1 MEWPLLKLTNALKI
15 ANMCIISDSVKH
27 VAATK
32 LFAMPSVDGLRQ
44 LTVYTNTVD
53 TAKTNVMCLPVPNP
67 GTVKFETVPDNFFKQ
82 CEDSIQKELL
92 LSARSWS
99 LSLSSDGASYLA
111 VQSHGSYDVVTVP
124 SMADLDRVPPAF
136 ATLTEDVKNFLRS
149 NYPADYGVLL
159 CRLRVGST
167 RYEPFAYSHAMT
179 GDRLFYGGSSNAY
192 SDMGSH
198 SSYADFMSGRS
209 YSMAGDHDSADWD
222 HEIYTIMTHP
232 REAHNTA
239 PRKLPKERN
248 AIDWA
253 NMPIGFRLNPGAH
266 VKLFE
271 REGSGFANEDL
282 QFRVDTAWIH

>member
-1 MEWPLLKLTNALKI
+1 
-15 ANMCIISDSVKH
+15 MCIISDYVKH

-32 LFAMPSVDGLRQ
+32 LFAMPSIDGLRQ

-67 GTVKFETVPDNFFKQ
+67 GTVKFETVPDHLFKQ
-82 CEDSIQKELL
+82 CADSIQKEATWG
-92 LSARSWS
+92 ARSFS
-99 LSLSSDGASYLA
+99 LSLSGDGGSYLA
-111 VQSHGSYDVVTVP
+111 VQGHGSYDVVTVP
-124 SMADLDRVPPAF
+124 SMADLDRVPPSF
-136 ATLTEDVKNFLRS
+136 ATLTEDVKGFLRS
-149 NYPADYGVLL
+149 NYPAEYGVLL

-167 RYEPFAYSHAMT
+167 RYEPFAYSHAMA
-179 GDRLFYGGSSNAY
+179 GDRLWLPTKHYHRHGGYGGSSNAY
-192 SDMGSH
+192 SNMGSH

-271 REGSGFANEDL
+271 REGGEYPNEDL
-282 QFRVDTAWIH
+282 QFRVDTAWVH

>member
-1 MEWPLLKLTNALKI
+1 
-15 ANMCIISDSVKH
+15 MCIISDSVKH
-27 VAATK
+27 VTATK

-67 GTVKFETVPDNFFKQ
+67 NTVKFETVPDNFFKQ
-82 CEDSIQKELL
+82 CADSIQKEG
-92 LSARSWS
+92 ARSAS
-99 LSLSSDGASYLA
+99 LSHNGSHLA

-124 SMADLDRVPPAF
+124 SMADLDRVPPSF
-136 ATLTEDVKNFLRS
+136 ATLTGDVKNFLRS

-159 CRLRVGST
+159 CRLRAGST
-167 RYEPFAYSHAMT
+167 RYEPFAYSHAMAS
-179 GDRLFYGGSSNAY
+179 DRLWLPTKHYHRHGSN
-192 SDMGSH
+192 
-198 SSYADFMSGRS
+198 ADFMMGRS
-209 YSMAGDHDSADWD
+209 YGMAGADWD
-222 HEIYTIMTHP
+222 HEIYTIMTNP

-248 AIDWA
+248 AIDWS

-282 QFRVDTAWIH
+282 QFRVDDAWLH